1 MSIEA
6 RNICKSFGD
15 FRALTEVSVGIQPG
29 MLTALLGPSGGG
41 KSTLLRIVAGLE
53 TADTGS
59 VEIEGIDG
67 IEDVSTATQFGADS
81 TAAKDAAAIT
91 MALQAGMA
99 VLGINFYDVINRD
112 GPR

>member
-1 MSIEA
+1 MLAEVEA
-6 RNICKSFGD
+6 
-15 FRALTEVSVGIQPG
+15 L
-29 MLTALLGPSGGG
+29 
-41 KSTLLRIVAGLE
+41 VAAKEDEPDQEPEEAEE
-53 TADTGS
+53 TAADPLWDA